1 MNLPKAKRES
11 ALYLSIA
18 HVKASMLDTL
28 MPYLGGD
35 DDQFKVSMPGIFNIT
50 LAITSLENFAME
62 QGVDDLEQIFI
73 PVRDFVKDLENNL
86 LRG

>member
-1 MNLPKAKRES
+1 
-11 ALYLSIA
+11 
-18 HVKASMLDTL
+18 MLDTL
-28 MPYLGGD
+28 MPYLDGG

>member
-1 MNLPKAKRES
+1 
-11 ALYLSIA
+11 
-18 HVKASMLDTL
+18 
-28 MPYLGGD
+28 
-35 DDQFKVSMPGIFNIT
+35 
-50 LAITSLENFAME
+50 ME